1 MIIYFYN
8 NKGRK
13 SEEVVMIETTYSFY
27 TDAYGGT
34 AVAEEDF
41 NVVKTKAQLILD
53 NMINADFYELD
64 ETVLPS
70 VLVMKV
76 KMSVCALCDGLQE
89 MFTDGVVKGIISS
102 EKVGGWTTT
111 YKVAE
116 GSSAYSA
123 LYASVKQY
131 LDGTELMCAWIV

>member
-1 MIIYFYN
+1 
-8 NKGRK
+8 
-13 SEEVVMIETTYSFY
+13 MIETTYDFY
-27 TDAYGGT
+27 TDSYGGT
-34 AVAEEDF
+34 LVAEEDF
-41 NVVKTKAQLILD
+41 NIVKTKAQLILD

-64 ETVLPS
+64 ATKLS
-70 VLVMKV
+70 ASLVMKV

-89 MFTDGVVKGIISS
+89 MFAEGVSKGVISS

-111 YKVAE
+111 YKVSE

-131 LDGTELMCAWIV
+131 LDGTELMCMWIV

>member
-1 MIIYFYN
+1 
-8 NKGRK
+8 
-13 SEEVVMIETTYSFY
+13 MIETTYDFY
-27 TDAYGGT
+27 TDSYGGT
-34 AVAEEDF
+34 LVEEEDF
-41 NVVKTKAQLILD
+41 NIVKTKAQLILD

-64 ETVLPS
+64 ATKLS
-70 VLVMKV
+70 TSLVMKV

-89 MFTDGVVKGIISS
+89 MFTEGVSKGVISS